1 MKPPT
6 DFGPK
11 PWQQTSWDARAA
23 ANFILG
29 GAGTGLL
36 VAAAFFF
43 APGGG
48 ARVLAALGLLS
59 VAGGLGAV
67 WLELGRPWRFAN
79 VALNPRTSWMTREAY
94 ASVLVF
100 AFGVAAVATGGVWLA
115 WLAALAAL
123 VFVYC
128 QSRMLRAAKGIPA
141 WRVREMTPF
150 IVTTGLAEGA
160 GLAVAAA
167 PALVDEAPRGAVGFF
182 LAIVVARLAAWLAY
196 LGAASRDAAPRARG
210 GLEAAGRHVVVLGTV
225 IPVVAAAVGFALPP
239 AAAVALALGG
249 LAAAAA
255 GWRAKHAIVLR
266 AAFNQGFALP
276 ALPVRGA
283 R

>member
-6 DFGPK
+6 EFGPR

-23 ANFILG
+23 TNFILG
-29 GAGTGLL
+29 GTGTGLL
-36 VAAAFFF
+36 VAAACFF
-43 APGGG
+43 APQAGW
-48 ARVLAALGLLS
+48 RVLAALGLVS

-67 WLELGRPWRFAN
+67 WFELGRPWRFAN

-94 ASVLVF
+94 ASGFVF
-100 AFGVAAVATGGVWLA
+100 AFGAAAVATGAAWPA

-123 VFVYC
+123 AFVYC

-141 WRVREMTPF
+141 WRVRELTPF
-150 IVTTGLAEGA
+150 IVTTGLAEGT
-160 GLAVAAA
+160 GLALALA
-167 PALVDEAPRGAVGFF
+167 PALAGGAPRWVGAFF
-182 LAIVVARLAAWLAY
+182 LAVVVGRIGAWLAY
-196 LGAASRDAAPRARG
+196 LGAASRHAAPRARA

-225 IPVVAAAVGFALPP
+225 IPVVAAAVAFALP
-239 AAAVALALGG
+239 AVAAVALALGG
-249 LAAAAA
+249 LAALAA

-266 AAFNQGFALP
+266 AGFNQGFALP